1 MANDQ
6 RGASSA
12 TFVQDLRSLVAPA
25 RSEKGLSEIPP
36 KGALPAQRGR
46 ADYQAKATASGGGIA
61 GPLQEVNVGLRE
73 YHEYRNVP
81 TSDGLFVFLEQPIK
95 KIVLR
100 DANGDDVAFIYQ
112 QEPL

>member
-1 MANDQ
+1 M
-6 RGASSA
+6 
-12 TFVQDLRSLVAPA
+12 
-25 RSEKGLSEIPP
+25 
-36 KGALPAQRGR
+36 
-46 ADYQAKATASGGGIA
+46 
-61 GPLQEVNVGLRE
+61 GLRE